1 MIDHPRERRAGAAT
15 QAEKGKAM
23 ADAGTSSSVAGVMV
37 MDQYGKPVKLNGPI
51 DVTWSHDG
59 RIRRARGKKLRLFV
73 EKEVSATRQGY
84 RSARIPLDEQAQI
97 DMAMRN
103 SLRDSFSTLEHDSC
117 PPFGKSTGS
126 ASGAAS
132 CSTGKQ
138 SRLSSYYKNTQDI
151 SRGPFDIDLARS
163 RTQVQPRIDVMLEKG
178 HKEKLGIALAKWMTS
193 SEPQVDATTEL
204 ESQLKRKSSDIGW
217 EWGRLVDPND
227 KNRVKCLLCGHES
240 TGGIH
245 RLHAMMREKIG
256 GELVRWN
263 ATRFGTVFIF
273 LHSFLDRKDKFKLWM
288 ASADWENSTALNP
301 KALYTSKMARKPK
314 FQHVV
319 TMAIKKLSSSSSKAS
334 AAIDQYTF
342 FRKQAG
348 LFGGEE
354 AKDSALNGRASA
366 EELGGL
372 NEEEMVLLNSRIG
385 SGRKN
390 GRKRNDV
397 EEDIGDDFLSDSSE
411 GGGSP
416 TYNESGDSD
425 SNDGGGDDED
435 GEPSGPCFAARTQPK
450 LATDQYNGPGQD
462 EQAVPLR
469 PRSKRQKKL
478 SIKGLYMLQ
487 KVNDLI
493 FKHKHKNMA
502 YTWTDSMARF

>member
-1 MIDHPRERRAGAAT
+1 MASDWDWDSDSDCEVRMINHPCERRAGAAT

-23 ADAGTSSSVAGVMV
+23 GVTC
-37 MDQYGKPVKLNGPI
+37 Y
-51 DVTWSHDG
+51 DV
-59 RIRRARGKKLRLFV
+59 
-73 EKEVSATRQGY
+73 
-84 RSARIPLDEQAQI
+84 
-97 DMAMRN
+97 
-103 SLRDSFSTLEHDSC
+103 
-117 PPFGKSTGS
+117 
-126 ASGAAS
+126 
-132 CSTGKQ
+132 
-138 SRLSSYYKNTQDI
+138 
-151 SRGPFDIDLARS
+151 
-163 RTQVQPRIDVMLEKG
+163 
-178 HKEKLGIALAKWMTS
+178 
-193 SEPQVDATTEL
+193 
-204 ESQLKRKSSDIGW
+204 
-217 EWGRLVDPND
+217 
-227 KNRVKCLLCGHES
+227 
-240 TGGIH
+240 
-245 RLHAMMREKIG
+245 REIG

-273 LHSFLDRKDKFKLWM
+273 LQSFLDRKDKFKLWM
-288 ASADWENSTALNP
+288 ASADWENFAALNP
-301 KALYTSKMARKPK
+301 EALYTSKMARKPK
-314 FQHVV
+314 FQHAV

-334 AAIDQYTF
+334 AAIDQYSF
-342 FRKQAG
+342 FRKQAR

-366 EELGGL
+366 ESFEQMKNSKDRNIDPCSIMIDVAMYDEGNPIMEWLCSSRSESVPTLDENDEPESPNRPSGFVLEELGGL

-390 GRKRNDV
+390 GRKRNVV

-462 EQAVPLR
+462 EQAAPLR

-487 KVNDLI
+487 KVKYI
-493 FKHKHKNMA
+493 
-502 YTWTDSMARF
+502 